1 MSELKVDIL
10 QEVANSGAFS
20 INTMDL
26 THTPMWYGKLG
37 ADQTIARATDT
48 TVTPFTGGSTITEPS
63 TCFDGTTFTVPSS
76 DDVSYAGAYYIFAQI
91 IADFSDVGN
100 DGEAVYLS
108 IRKNGNEI
116 SSKRFGVLDEKH
128 FIHINQHL
136 EVMNALVA
144 GDEITVSVYVVDND
158 ASANGKLAAIGTNFG
173 GFRLTEV

>member
-37 ADQTIARATDT
+37 ADQTITRATDT

-91 IADFSDVGN
+91 GSFPYFHDCYQYRCHVR
-100 DGEAVYLS
+100 YYYCQM
-108 IRKNGNEI
+108 
-116 SSKRFGVLDEKH
+116 LD
-128 FIHINQHL
+128 
-136 EVMNALVA
+136 
-144 GDEITVSVYVVDND
+144 
-158 ASANGKLAAIGTNFG
+158 
-173 GFRLTEV
+173 